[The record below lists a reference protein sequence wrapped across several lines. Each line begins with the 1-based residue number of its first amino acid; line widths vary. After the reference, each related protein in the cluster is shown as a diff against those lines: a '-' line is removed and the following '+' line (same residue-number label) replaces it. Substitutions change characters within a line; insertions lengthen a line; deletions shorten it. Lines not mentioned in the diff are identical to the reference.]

1 MRTALRTAI
10 TAAAVTL
17 MSATAAFAQV
27 ELTYS
32 SWIPWSHP
40 VNTNIYIPW
49 MEAIEEDSE
58 GRIKFKRLPKAVASP
73 PAHFDAVRTGQ
84 ADVGFSVHGY
94 ARKQFAPYLFA
105 ELPFLGE
112 KAENTSI
119 ALQRTHDKFLA
130 DKGFYKG
137 VHLIG
142 MNMHGPGV
150 VNHTKKNIL
159 KPEDMEGQ
167 KMRTGGV
174 IPDLITQAW
183 GGVSINQP
191 SSKSYEILS
200 TGIADGIMFPFESVT
215 SFNLTDIVPYSTTVP
230 GGWYSSSHYLLMN
243 QRVYDSLSDED
254 KAVVDKW
261 SGEAFAKLAGQGWD
275 RINDKGR
282 EDLVANGNTII
293 GGSPELVEAL
303 EELNEG
309 FLADYY
315 AAAEEAGVDGEEMYK
330 YFKDEVAKLEASN

>member
-1 MRTALRTAI
+1 MRPAIRAAMIAACATILSASAAL
-10 TAAAVTL
+10 
-17 MSATAAFAQV
+17 AQT

-32 SWIPWSHP
+32 SWIPWTHP

-49 MEAIEEDSE
+49 MEAIEKDSG
-58 GRIKFKRLPKAVASP
+58 GRITFKRLPKAVAAP
-73 PAHFDAVRTGQ
+73 NAHFDAIRTGQ

-94 ARKQFAPYLFA
+94 GRKQFAPYLFA

-112 KAENTSI
+112 SAEDTSV

-130 DKGFYKG
+130 DKGLYKG

-142 MNMHGPGV
+142 MNMHGPGEV
-150 VNHTKKNIL
+150 HHTKKNIL

-174 IPDLITQAW
+174 IPDAITQAW

-215 SFNLTDIVPYSTTVP
+215 SFNLTDIVPFSTTVP

-243 QRVYDSLSDED
+243 QRVYDSLAPED

-293 GGSPELVEAL
+293 GGSPELVAAL

-309 FLADYY
+309 FLEEYY
-315 AAAEEAGVDGEEMYK
+315 ASAKEAGVDGAEMYK
-330 YFKDEVAKLEASN
+330 YFKDQVSELESTH